1 MIWIAENLFCLWYP
15 TPVWHPKAIRLMY
28 GTPNGTF
35 LRLLE
40 PCEKRQRRFA
50 ERAVFSLLLCY
61 FFRHLFFTELQLKK
75 KKNKRNM
82 YSSVYG
88 PSGAAAASMRGY
100 RGSDMISNGVGNGH
114 SNGYGHHP
122 HIQYRGSVGASNSV
136 DLGGQ
141 SRRYPRSDFP
151 PTRYRPPLPTYTM
164 QSVSRSSSY
173 GSSANHNKS
182 STNEVPR

>member
-1 MIWIAENLFCLWYP
+1 
-15 TPVWHPKAIRLMY
+15 MY

-50 ERAVFSLLLCY
+50 ERAVFSLLLCH
-61 FFRHLFFTELQLKK
+61 FFRHFFLQNCNSKK
-75 KKNKRNM
+75 KNNNKRNM

-182 STNEVPR
+182 STNEVPRYDQFFSMIVVQIW

>member
-1 MIWIAENLFCLWYP
+1 M
-15 TPVWHPKAIRLMY
+15 
-28 GTPNGTF
+28 
-35 LRLLE
+35 
-40 PCEKRQRRFA
+40 QRR
-50 ERAVFSLLLCY
+50 RGAVFFPVTMLLSNAIFLT
-61 FFRHLFFTELQLKK
+61 FFYRTATQK
-75 KKNKRNM
+75 M

-88 PSGAAAASMRGY
+88 PSASGAAGMRGY

-182 STNEVPR
+182 STTHEVPR

>member
-1 MIWIAENLFCLWYP
+1 MDAPLCTFFANFRALRKTTTTLRGASSIF
-15 TPVWHPKAIRLMY
+15 PVTMPFFS
-28 GTPNGTF
+28 TF
-35 LRLLE
+35 
-40 PCEKRQRRFA
+40 
-50 ERAVFSLLLCY
+50 
-61 FFRHLFFTELQLKK
+61 FFLQNCNSKK
-75 KKNKRNM
+75 KKNNKRNM

>member
-1 MIWIAENLFCLWYP
+1 MRVATTLNCVFCGFQS
-15 TPVWHPKAIRLMY
+15 PV
-28 GTPNGTF
+28 
-35 LRLLE
+35 
-40 PCEKRQRRFA
+40 QRR
-50 ERAVFSLLLCY
+50 RGAVFFPVTMLLSNAIFLT
-61 FFRHLFFTELQLKK
+61 FFYRTATQK
-75 KKNKRNM
+75 M

-88 PSGAAAASMRGY
+88 PSASGAAGMRGY
-100 RGSDMISNGVGNGH
+100 RGSDMISNGG
-114 SNGYGHHP
+114 SNGYHP
-122 HIQYRGSVGASNSV
+122 HQYRGSVASNSV

-182 STNEVPR
+182 STNEVPRSGFNFY